1 MLLWDIYQRT
11 GFYYDVQLMPDG
23 AKRKENLLMLLK
35 KAEDYEKTVFKGL
48 FYFNRYMEQL
58 KSYEIEMGE
67 AGSGTENENV
77 VKIMT
82 IHKSKGL
89 EFPVVFVSGLS
100 KKFNRLDLAKPML
113 CHPEL
118 GIGMECVNIT
128 LRFHHPSL
136 MKRAIQE
143 KVWKDTF
150 ICGDDKGKEKA
161 DSYRNNK
168 GTGLRSRT

>member
-1 MLLWDIYQRT
+1 
-11 GFYYDVQLMPDG
+11 
-23 AKRKENLLMLLK
+23 
-35 KAEDYEKTVFKGL
+35 
-48 FYFNRYMEQL
+48 MEQL

-100 KKFNRLDLAKPML
+100 KKFNRMDLTKPML

-136 MKRAIQE
+136 MKKAIQE
-143 KVWKDTF
+143 
-150 ICGDDKGKEKA
+150 
-161 DSYRNNK
+161 
-168 GTGLRSRT
+168 